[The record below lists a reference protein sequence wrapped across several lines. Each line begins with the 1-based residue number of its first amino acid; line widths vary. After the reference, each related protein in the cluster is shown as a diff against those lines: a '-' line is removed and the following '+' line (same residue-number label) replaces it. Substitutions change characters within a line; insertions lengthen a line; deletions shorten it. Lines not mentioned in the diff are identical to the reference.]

1 MKTLRKFKLSMSP
14 PGFQGKQGIAMTGE
28 MPQCARRIFR
38 IRQMIEKRFSAAAE
52 TYDRHA
58 RPQLA
63 LAQSVVSMLPEMYP
77 EQILELG
84 AGTGQLTRLLTERF
98 PEVLIVAVDL
108 AEKMVTHSRDR
119 FRRFPQ
125 ISWMRGD
132 AQTWRGEDA
141 YPLIVSSAA
150 LHWVTDLKATCE
162 NVYQNLEPGGTFALG
177 MMLKG
182 TLKELHELRNEIA
195 PDKTPLITLPTYEE
209 TRYCLQAAGFTLER
223 RKHSE
228 EEILYESAAVFLKA
242 IHEQGVTGGRVS
254 IGNAPLSRTELGQ
267 LVADYEENY
276 ASDGGVYATYETA
289 TFLLTR

>member
-1 MKTLRKFKLSMSP
+1 
-14 PGFQGKQGIAMTGE
+14 
-28 MPQCARRIFR
+28 
-38 IRQMIEKRFSAAAE
+38 MIGNRFSAAAE

-63 LAQSVVSMLPEMYP
+63 LAQSVVSMLPETYP

-98 PEVLIVAVDL
+98 PDVLIKAIDL
-108 AEKMVTHSRDR
+108 AEKMVTHSQGT

-125 ISWMRGD
+125 ISWVVGD
-132 AQTWRGEDA
+132 AQTWRGEA
-141 YPLIVSSAA
+141 PYPLIVSSAA
-150 LHWVTDLKATCE
+150 LHWVTNLKATCE
-162 NVYQNLEPGGTFALG
+162 NIYQNLEPGGFFALG

-182 TLKELHELRNEIA
+182 TLKELHELRNEIT
-195 PDKTPLITLPTYEE
+195 PEKTPRITLPTYEE
-209 TRYCLQAAGFTLER
+209 TKACLQAAGFTLER

-228 EEILYESAAVFLKA
+228 EEILYENASAFLKA
-242 IHEQGVTGGRVS
+242 IHEQGVTSGKVS
-254 IGNAPLSRTELGQ
+254 MGNAPLSRTELGQ
-267 LVADYEENY
+267 LVADYQENY